1 MCFFYFIHEDE
12 IGGIKLVSSKVRFS
26 ILISFVTISGFSQG
40 MLLPLLAIV
49 LEQNGVSSSINGLH
63 ATGLYIGVLLAS
75 PFMEKPLQKL
85 GYKPIILIG
94 GFLVI
99 ASLAFFPIWQALWFW
114 FILRLLVGIGDH
126 MLHFATQTWIT
137 STAAPERRGRVIAYY
152 GLFFSLGFSL
162 GPTMTRLLQVHES
175 LPFIVAAGL
184 CFIIW
189 LLMFFV
195 RNEFVSTNDDV
206 ATVEVR
212 SAIGRFVKTGK
223 IAWVAFLAP
232 FAYGILESTLH
243 GIFPVYG
250 LRIGHDVNL
259 ISLVIPLF
267 SMASLITQIPLG
279 IASDK
284 IGRKR
289 MLMIVII
296 SGIIIFLVG
305 AQLEESV
312 VWLFITFAIAGMLL
326 GSLYSLG
333 VSYMADL
340 LPRALLPA
348 GNIMCG
354 IAFSLG
360 SIIGPYIGGRFIEL
374 FPNTSFF
381 YVIVFLLLLVV
392 IAISTKKETQAVM
405 HGA

>member
-1 MCFFYFIHEDE
+1 M
-12 IGGIKLVSSKVRFS
+12 SSKVRFG

-49 LEQNGVSSSINGLH
+49 LEQSGVSSSVNGLH

-94 GFLVI
+94 GFLVV
-99 ASLAFFPIWQALWFW
+99 ASLALFPIWQALWFW

-137 STAAPERRGRVIAYY
+137 STAAPERRGRIIAYY

-162 GPTMTRLLQVHES
+162 GPTMTRLLAIHES
-175 LPFIVAAGL
+175 LPFIVAAIL
-184 CFIIW
+184 CFIVW
-189 LLMFFV
+189 SLMFFV
-195 RNEFVSTNDDV
+195 RNEFVNTNDEV
-206 ATVEVR
+206 ETVQVTSSIR
-212 SAIGRFVKTGK
+212 RFIQTGK
-223 IAWVAFLAP
+223 IAWVALLAP
-232 FAYGILESTLH
+232 FAYGILEASLH
-243 GIFPVYG
+243 GIFPIYG

-259 ISLVIPLF
+259 ISLVIPFF
-267 SMASLITQIPLG
+267 SLASLVTQIPLG

-289 MLMIVII
+289 MLLLVIS
-296 SGIIIFLVG
+296 SGILIFFFG
-305 AQLEESV
+305 ALLEESV
-312 VWLFITFAIAGMLL
+312 VWIFITFAGAGMFL

-360 SIIGPYIGGRFIEL
+360 SITGPFIGGRFIEL

-381 YVIVFLLLLVV
+381 YVIIALLLVV
-392 IAISTKKETQAVM
+392 LLAIASKKETVKGVM
-405 HGA
+405 RAT

>member
-1 MCFFYFIHEDE
+1 M
-12 IGGIKLVSSKVRFS
+12 VSSKVRFG

-40 MLLPLLAIV
+40 MLLPLLAII
-49 LEQNGVSSSINGLH
+49 LEQNGVSSSVNGLH

-75 PFMEKPLQKL
+75 PFMERPLQKL

-162 GPTMTRLLQVHES
+162 GPTMTRLLHVHQS
-175 LPFIVAAGL
+175 LPFIVAAVL

-189 LLMFFV
+189 LLMLFV
-195 RNEFVSTNDDV
+195 RNEFVSTNDDLE
-206 ATVEVR
+206 TVEVK
-212 SAIGRFVKTGK
+212 SSIGRFVKTGK

-259 ISLVIPLF
+259 ISLVIPFF
-267 SMASLITQIPLG
+267 SLASLVTQIPLG

-284 IGRKR
+284 IGRRR
-289 MLMIVII
+289 MLMIVIT
-296 SGIIIFLVG
+296 SGIIIFLIG

-312 VWLFITFAIAGMLL
+312 VWLFITFASAGMLL

-354 IAFSLG
+354 IAFSIG
-360 SIIGPYIGGRFIEL
+360 SITGPYIGGIFIEL
-374 FPNTSFF
+374 FPTTSFF

-405 HGA
+405 HRA